1 MRKIFVSF
9 VIIVGCVLIAFGGAL
24 GYLIAMPNYYDQTFL
39 AAMIDK
45 VERLHSVDEPKIVLI
60 GGSSMCFGI
69 DSEALEREL
78 NMPVVDMG
86 LYAALGTKATA
97 TFAQGGINRGDIVVF
112 APELDSQAY
121 SMYFDGESVL
131 QAVDGKPS
139 LALQLS
145 FSDMVTTFYSAPSYI
160 TQKKKIAQT
169 GISVSPMYS
178 RAAFNE
184 YGDIKIGDSD
194 YKRTHNIMPLS
205 YLPDSNLITVNK
217 NIVSDDFIEYI
228 NEYTQGAYNIG
239 ATVYWSFPPVN
250 ELALTDTTDESIQ
263 EFFEYLAK
271 SLTAEV
277 ISYPSDYVLDSG
289 YFYDSN
295 YHLNDS
301 GVPLRT
307 YNLVNDIKRAIGAE
321 GMEKLGITP
330 TTNITVPP
338 PSGNAS
344 VEPNPEPDEP
354 NPEPDEPNPEPDD
367 TENLYFVYT
376 NIANG
381 VSITGL
387 TDEGKKQT
395 ELTVPKS
402 IDGKAVT
409 YIANRAFADEKTL
422 QSITVPHTVGYGDRL
437 FENSSV
443 TALNIVLSNDISVA
457 FPSVGADLLGGND
470 NIQIYVSSNR
480 HAAIVG
486 DYFWSKYSGRIQ
498 VAS

>member
-1 MRKIFVSF
+1 MRKIIVSF
-9 VIIVGCVLIAFGGAL
+9 VIIVCCVLIAFGGAI
-24 GYLIAMPNYYDQTFL
+24 GYLVAMPNYYDQTFL
-39 AAMIDK
+39 GAIIDK
-45 VERLHSVDEPKIVLI
+45 VERLNSVDEPKIVLI

-69 DSEALEREL
+69 DSEALGREL

-97 TFAQGGINRGDIVVF
+97 TFTKSGIKRGDIVVF

-139 LALQLS
+139 LALKFS
-145 FSDMVTTFYSAPSYI
+145 FPDMVTTFYSAPSYI
-160 TQKKKIAQT
+160 TQKKKIAQA
-169 GISVSPMYS
+169 GLSVSSIYS

-217 NIVSDDFIEYI
+217 NIVSNDFIEYI
-228 NEYTQGAYNIG
+228 NEYTQGVRNIG

-250 ELALTDTTDESIQ
+250 KLALNDTTDDSMQ
-263 EFFEYLAK
+263 EFFEYLAE

-277 ISYPSDYVLDSG
+277 ISYPSDYVLDEG

-307 YNLVNDIKRAIGAE
+307 YNLVNDIKRALGTE
-321 GMEKLGITP
+321 GMKKLGITP
-330 TTNITVPP
+330 TTNIPVPP
-338 PSGNAS
+338 PSGSAT
-344 VEPNPEPDEP
+344 VDPD
-354 NPEPDEPNPEPDD
+354 PEPDD
-367 TENLYFVYT
+367 TENLYFTYT
-376 NIANG
+376 EIANG

-387 TDEGKKQT
+387 TDEGKAQT
-395 ELTVPKS
+395 ELTVPTS

-409 YIANRAFADEKTL
+409 YIANGAFANESTL
-422 QSITVPHTVGYGDRL
+422 RSITVPHTVGYGDRL

-443 TALNIVLSNDISVA
+443 TALNIVLSNDIGVV
-457 FPSVGADLLGGND
+457 FPSVSNDLLGGND
-470 NIQIYVSSNR
+470 NVTIYVTANR
-480 HAAIVG
+480 YAAFVG
-486 DYFWSKYSGRIQ
+486 DYSWSKYSNRIQ
-498 VAS
+498 VAR